1 MGSSMV
7 YETQVPAIDLGSS
20 KDAILA
26 GYYFLLVLGG
36 CVGLPLTVATI
47 ILTKTANRRHPT
59 LINLLILYFVYAIA
73 CLLL

>member
-1 MGSSMV
+1 MGTFMV
-7 YETQVPAIDLGSS
+7 IESQPPAIDLGSS

-36 CVGLPLTVATI
+36 CIGLPLTVVTM
-47 ILTKTANRRHPT
+47 ILTKTASRRHPT
-59 LINLLILYFVYAIA
+59 FINLLLLYFVYAIA